1 MFRTPRLNKVA
12 PLAALVAVLTL
23 ACRADAQVKP
33 FKVTGGGAA
42 PDGLSIFGAD
52 SPHSAT
58 GNATLLGKYSGNGI
72 ANVLS
77 FDPATRSGTFEGF
90 YVFVAANG
98 DKLACTYGNPDN
110 GAEQVGT
117 FQLIPV
123 GGGKV
128 RAVFLAEFNPILSEC
143 TGRFKNVVAGSLIM
157 LATSD
162 PFALT
167 IDDEGFSPPFDY
179 TWEGQG
185 WMEFEE

>member
-1 MFRTPRLNKVA
+1 MIRSVRLNRIA
-12 PLAALVAVLTL
+12 PLAAFIAVLAL

-33 FKVTGGGAA
+33 FKVTGGGPA

-77 FDPATRSGTFEGF
+77 FDPETLSGTFEGI

-98 DKLACTYGNPDN
+98 DKLAMTYGNPDN

-117 FQLIPV
+117 FQLFDA
-123 GGGKV
+123 GGGNVK
-128 RAVFLAEFNPILSEC
+128 AVFLAEFNPIPSMC
-143 TGRFKNVVAGSLIM
+143 TGRFKDIVDGSLIM
-157 LATSD
+157 LAVTD
-162 PFALT
+162 PFALV
-167 IDDEGFSPPFDY
+167 IDEEGFSPPFDY

-185 WMEFEE
+185 WLEFDE